1 MGNTLKDY
9 FRLLSEDKDDSAAAQ
24 AIYPMLDYASRVYGK
39 ASRMYKEF
47 YEKKKLK
54 TERLPFPVISVGN
67 ITWGGSGK
75 TPLVEYIARRVCE
88 MNKNPLILSR
98 GYSHDE
104 IEQYKEHL
112 PNILVGIGKDR
123 AKTAREIAQKS
134 RIDAAILDD
143 GFQHWK
149 LERDLE
155 IVMINALNPFGN
167 GKLIPRGSLREP
179 VEAMARAH
187 IIVLNHSNLIKPD
200 MLRGMKKKIT
210 DLAPAAL
217 LVESYLEPLFFFR
230 AKKRQRVPLEKLA
243 DKKVTTFSAVGV
255 PRSFQLMLSN
265 MKVKPIRNFEFSDHH
280 MFSRGDLREIK
291 TMRES
296 SSSDEI
302 VTTEKD
308 FYRTPKDIME
318 VLDPLVLATRM
329 RISTG
334 EKAFMDKVA
343 RVAGGNK

>member
-1 MGNTLKDY
+1 MGNSVKDY
-9 FRLLSEDKDDSAAAQ
+9 FRLLAEDKDNGAAAK
-24 AIYPMLDYASRVYGK
+24 AFYPMLDYLSRVYGK
-39 ASRMYKEF
+39 ASRAYQDFYNKNRAKKE
-47 YEKKKLK
+47 K
-54 TERLPFPVISVGN
+54 LPFPVISVGN

-75 TPLVEYIARRVCE
+75 TPLVEYIARRVSE

-112 PNILVGIGKDR
+112 PNILIGIGKNR
-123 AKTAREIAQKS
+123 AKTARELS
-134 RIDAAILDD
+134 RTNRVDTAILDD

-155 IVMINALNPFGN
+155 ILMINALNPFGN

-179 VEAMARAH
+179 VEAISRAH
-187 IIVLNHSNLIKPD
+187 IIVLNHSNLVKPD
-200 MLRGMKKKIT
+200 MLRGIKKKIT
-210 DLAPAAL
+210 DLAPRAL

-243 DKKVTTFSAVGV
+243 EKRVTTFSAVGV
-255 PRSFQLMLSN
+255 PRSFQIMLSN

-280 MFSRGDLREIK
+280 MFSKNDLREIK

-296 SSSDEI
+296 SGSEDI

-308 FYRTPKDIME
+308 FYRTPKEIMDM
-318 VLDPLVLATRM
+318 LDPLVLAARM

-343 RVAGGNK
+343 RVAGGYK